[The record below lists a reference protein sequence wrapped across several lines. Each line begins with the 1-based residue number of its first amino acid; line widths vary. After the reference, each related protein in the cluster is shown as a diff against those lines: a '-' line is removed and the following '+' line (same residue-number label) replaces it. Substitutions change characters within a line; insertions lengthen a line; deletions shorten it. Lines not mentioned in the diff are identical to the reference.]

1 MTHPTHGL
9 DPNEL
14 EAAVLPCDIHLPPAT
29 TLCKGVSLAALL
41 TGLKAR
47 GMVLPDLAALSQ
59 NPGTSNTSGEAGKWH
74 DIEYLMSIIDAA
86 IEDGFDPD
94 EDGPLL
100 DEIRAEVKAGK
111 HRLAALASSERSGRE
126 AVDLAEIE
134 RVARKV
140 NPGRSEDH
148 IKSVALDCLS
158 IIRNLAGTKT
168 NG

>member
-1 MTHPTHGL
+1 M
-9 DPNEL
+9 E
-14 EAAVLPCDIHLPPAT
+14 
-29 TLCKGVSLAALL
+29 S
-41 TGLKAR
+41 R
-47 GMVLPDLAALSQ
+47 S
-59 NPGTSNTSGEAGKWH
+59 GKWH

-168 NG
+168 NE